1 MKRDDIEGALL
12 RKGFQK
18 KNTDHAYFLF
28 YDSEGKKTAVYTKTS
43 FGRKYKTLGPEL
55 ISQMARQCRL
65 SKSQFTELVDCTLS
79 RERYESF
86 LKEHGHI

>member
-43 FGRKYKTLGPEL
+43 FGR
-55 ISQMARQCRL
+55 
-65 SKSQFTELVDCTLS
+65 
-79 RERYESF
+79 
-86 LKEHGHI
+86 